1 MNNIK
6 KLGKHFQRTCCPPK
20 AHTVTHTQC
29 SLQLLQQATTSLII
43 IIWSEGEEEQEKE
56 DEEEM
61 EEEEEVEEEGEEVSA
76 NQHAGEL
83 VVNSEQW
90 EGEQHWCSSATAY
103 ISQQ

>member
-1 MNNIK
+1 MK
-6 KLGKHFQRTCCPPK
+6 
-20 AHTVTHTQC
+20 
-29 SLQLLQQATTSLII
+29 
-43 IIWSEGEEEQEKE
+43 EKE

-61 EEEEEVEEEGEEVSA
+61 EEEEEVEEEGEEGSA

-103 ISQQ
+103 ISQ